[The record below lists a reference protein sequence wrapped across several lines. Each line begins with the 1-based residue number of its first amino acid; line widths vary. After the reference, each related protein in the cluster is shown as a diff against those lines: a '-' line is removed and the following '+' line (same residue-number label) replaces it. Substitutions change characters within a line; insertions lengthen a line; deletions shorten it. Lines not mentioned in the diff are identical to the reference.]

1 MSVNEILGIDAVRFV
16 EPEFAAQT
24 DSLFNGVLAAA
35 GGDEGRLLV
44 DGDGEPIAIAF
55 HGPEGWVAASFLFRN
70 PTAGLIEQFEGMNGE
85 ILQEDRP
92 VFTAAVRE
100 YYSNLL
106 MKKVPPAIEDLN
118 PVRRG
123 ILSALIEKH
132 WGRGYHGKCID
143 CCCGSGVGS
152 QVLRDLGYVPISYD
166 NDASLLSRGLAAGRL
181 LPSET
186 MHLDALVAARYIE
199 PVPRGIGIMMG
210 EINDFTRDMWE
221 QIASG
226 LFLISENTL
235 ITVGTESE
243 ARLIQQWGEDMERTV
258 EVMENPADPIYDLWV
273 CTSKQK

>member
-1 MSVNEILGIDAVRFV
+1 MNVQDILGIDSVRFT

-24 DSLFNGVLAAA
+24 DSLFNDVLAAA

-44 DGDGEPIAIAF
+44 DGDGEPIALAF
-55 HGPEGWVAASFLFRN
+55 HAPDGWLAASFLFRN
-70 PTAGLIEQFEGMNGE
+70 PTAGLIEQFENMNGE

-100 YYSNLL
+100 YYSTII
-106 MKKVPPAIEDLN
+106 KEVPPAIEDLN
-118 PVRRG
+118 PVRYG
-123 ILSALIEKH
+123 ILSRLIEKH

-166 NDASLLSRGLAAGRL
+166 NDATLLSRGLAAGRL

-210 EINDFTRDMWE
+210 EINDFSKEMWE
-221 QIASG
+221 QIVTS

-235 ITVGTESE
+235 ITVGTEPE
-243 ARLIQQWGEDMERTV
+243 ALLIRQWGEEMERTV
-258 EVMENPADPIYDLWV
+258 VVTENPADPIYDLWV

>member
-1 MSVNEILGIDAVRFV
+1 MKITEILGIDAVRFV

-24 DSLFNGVLAAA
+24 DSLFNDVLAAA

-44 DGDGEPIAIAF
+44 DGDGEPIALAF
-55 HGPEGWVAASFLFRN
+55 HGTGGWLAASFLFRN
-70 PTAGLIEQFEGMNGE
+70 PTVELIEQFENMNGE
-85 ILQEDRP
+85 IFEEDRP
-92 VFTAAVRE
+92 VFSAAVRE

-106 MKKVPPAIEDLN
+106 AKEVPPAIEDLN

-123 ILSALIEKH
+123 ILSTLIERH

-152 QVLRDLGYVPISYD
+152 QVLRDLGYAPLSYD
-166 NDASLLSRGLAAGRL
+166 NDSSLISRGLAAGRL
-181 LPSET
+181 LPAET
-186 MHLDALVAARYIE
+186 MCLDALVAARYIE

-210 EINDFTRDMWE
+210 EINDFSKEMWE
-221 QIASG
+221 QIVTG

-243 ARLIQQWGEDMERTV
+243 ARLIQQWGEEMERTV
-258 EVMENPADPIYDLWV
+258 GVTENPADPIYDLWV